1 MFHVFEN
8 LEEKV
13 NLPRQFTFPFFY
25 TPHPLSVKAT
35 EILQAYIRQ
44 QTQWQNELS
53 EGKMFGVLV
62 VQTKDS
68 QLGFLAAFS
77 GQLAGSYL
85 HDYFVPPI
93 YDLNDTSS
101 FFREEEKKI
110 VAINELLAD
119 ETMIHDHRFLKDRYE
134 EMLKYYQS
142 EKDSWKNKLSVAK
155 QIRDQKRE
163 QGLTTEE
170 SDALIKESQFLKAE
184 MKRSLAKV
192 EEDLAILKYELE
204 GKQNYIDSLRKERK
218 ERSLKLQ
225 DRLFEQFIICNA
237 KGETKT
243 LLDIF
248 SPVKPPSGAGECCAP
263 KLLQYAYTHQ
273 YKPVCMA
280 EFWWGNSPKTLIR
293 RPGKFYP
300 SCSSKCKPILSF
312 MLQGLNV
319 ERNPLDY
326 RFYSI
331 DDLPIVYED
340 EDIWVVN
347 KPSGMLSVPGNV
359 SSTSV
364 QSILQNEYPELD
376 VKVAHRLDMS
386 TSGLLLVAKRETI
399 FTALQDMFSNREIK
413 KRYLAILE
421 GTVLNK
427 KGRIAL
433 PLCPNIENRP
443 YQMVSY
449 ENGKEAVTD
458 YEVIKEENN
467 QTWIWFYPQ
476 TGRTHQ
482 LRVHAAHPDGLN
494 CSIKGDLLYGTA
506 SERLYLQAQKIEFRH
521 PKTHQLMVF
530 ELPIEF

>member
-155 QIRDQKRE
+155 QIRDRKRE

-192 EEDLAILKYELE
+192 EEDLAGLKQEFE

-225 DRLFEQFIICNA
+225 DRLFEQFVITNA
-237 KGETKT
+237 RGETKT
-243 LLDIF
+243 LLEIF
-248 SPVKPPSGAGECCAP
+248 SPAKPPSGAGECCAP

-273 YKPVCMA
+273 YKPICMA

-319 ERNPLDY
+319 ESNPLDY
-326 RFYSI
+326 RFYTI

-340 EDIWVVN
+340 DDLWVVN

-359 SSTSV
+359 SSVSV
-364 QSILQNEYPELD
+364 QSILQSEYPKLN

-386 TSGLLLVAKRETI
+386 TSGLLLVAKREAV

-421 GTVLNK
+421 GTVQNE
-427 KGRIAL
+427 KGRITL

-458 YEVIKEENN
+458 YEVFKEENN

-494 CSIKGDLLYGTA
+494 CAIKGDLLYGTA
-506 SERLYLQAQKIEFRH
+506 SDRLYLQAQKIEFRH

-530 ELPIEF
+530 ELPVEF

>member
-1 MFHVFEN
+1 MFHMFEN
-8 LEEKV
+8 LKEKV

-44 QTQWQNELS
+44 QTQWQDELS

-110 VAINELLAD
+110 VAINELLSD
-119 ETMIHDHRFLKDRYE
+119 ETMIRDYQFLKSQYE
-134 EMLKYYQS
+134 EILRCCQK
-142 EKDSWKNKLSVAK
+142 EKDSWKNKLSAAK
-155 QIRDQKRE
+155 QIRDRKRE

-192 EEDLAILKYELE
+192 EEDLAGLKQEFE

-225 DRLFEQFIICNA
+225 DRLFEQFVITNA
-237 KGETKT
+237 RGETKT
-243 LLDIF
+243 LLEIF
-248 SPVKPPSGAGECCAP
+248 SPAKPPSGAGECCAP

-273 YKPVCMA
+273 YKPICMA

-319 ERNPLDY
+319 ESNPLDY
-326 RFYSI
+326 RFYTI

-340 EDIWVVN
+340 DDLWVVN

-359 SSTSV
+359 SSVSV
-364 QSILQNEYPELD
+364 QSILQSEYPKLN

-386 TSGLLLVAKRETI
+386 TSGLLLVAKREAV

-421 GTVLNK
+421 GTVQNE
-427 KGRIAL
+427 KGRITL

-458 YEVIKEENN
+458 YEVFKEENN

-494 CSIKGDLLYGTA
+494 CAIKGDLLYGTA
-506 SERLYLQAQKIEFRH
+506 SDRLYLQAQKIEFRH

-530 ELPIEF
+530 ELPVEF

>member
-44 QTQWQNELS
+44 QTQWQDELS

-110 VAINELLAD
+110 VAINELLSD
-119 ETMIHDHRFLKDRYE
+119 ETMIRDYQFLKSQYE
-134 EMLKYYQS
+134 EILRCCQK

-155 QIRDQKRE
+155 QIRDRKRE

-192 EEDLAILKYELE
+192 EEDLAGLKQEFE

-225 DRLFEQFIICNA
+225 DRLFEQFVITNA
-237 KGETKT
+237 RGETKT
-243 LLDIF
+243 LLEIF
-248 SPVKPPSGAGECCAP
+248 SPAKPPSGAGECCAP

-273 YKPVCMA
+273 YKPICMA

-319 ERNPLDY
+319 ESNPLDY
-326 RFYSI
+326 RFYTI

-340 EDIWVVN
+340 DDLWVVN

-359 SSTSV
+359 SSVSV
-364 QSILQNEYPELD
+364 QSILQSEYPKLN

-386 TSGLLLVAKRETI
+386 TSGLLLVAKREAV

-421 GTVLNK
+421 GTVQNE
-427 KGRIAL
+427 KGRITL

-458 YEVIKEENN
+458 YEVFKEENN

-494 CSIKGDLLYGTA
+494 CAIKGDLLYGTA
-506 SERLYLQAQKIEFRH
+506 SDRLYLQAQKIEFRH

-530 ELPIEF
+530 ELPVEF